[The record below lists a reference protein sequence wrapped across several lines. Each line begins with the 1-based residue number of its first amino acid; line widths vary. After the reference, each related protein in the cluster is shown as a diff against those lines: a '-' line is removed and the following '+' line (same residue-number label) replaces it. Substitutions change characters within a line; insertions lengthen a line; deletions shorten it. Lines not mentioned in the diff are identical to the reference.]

1 MSEENPMREIELQK
15 VVLNIGT
22 GGPGEELEKAK
33 NLLED
38 LTGREA
44 KVTEA
49 KSRSAFGVS
58 KGRDIG
64 VMVTLRGEEAEEFL
78 ERALKARDHKLKRS
92 SFDDQGNFSVG
103 IQEHIDLPGTDYDPE
118 VGIFGMDITATLE
131 RPGFSIK
138 RKKIPKKIGENHK
151 ITKQEA
157 IDFMKEKFNIE
168 ITGE

>member
-1 MSEENPMREIELQK
+1 MSNENEMRQIELQK

-33 NLLED
+33 NLLEN
-38 LTGREA
+38 LTGRDA
-44 KVTEA
+44 KITKA

-64 VMVTLRGEEAEEFL
+64 VMVTLRDEEAESFL
-78 ERALKARDHKLKRS
+78 ERALEAKEYKLKRS
-92 SFDDQGNFSVG
+92 SFDDQGNFSLG
-103 IQEHIDLPGTDYDPE
+103 IKEHIDLPGTDYDPE

-131 RPGFSIK
+131 RPGFCIK
-138 RKKIPKKIGENHK
+138 RKKIPRKIGENHK

-157 IDFMKEKFNIE
+157 MDFVKERFDVE